1 MQVMPGRS
9 NGQWISPAIPTVAN
23 CVLAALWGF
32 SAFGGWSD
40 DAFCG
45 QAPTHDA
52 ECGDA
57 VLRYVWLSA
66 PAAFVGAGISVMSW
80 LLPGVRRRPDMLDRN
95 LTIAVG
101 FWVFAEAVMFVG
113 GYLAKP

>member
-1 MQVMPGRS
+1 MPGRS
-9 NGQWISPAIPTVAN
+9 NSRWLSPAIPTVAT

-45 QAPTHDA
+45 EAPTHDA

-57 VLRYVWLSA
+57 LLRYVWLSV
-66 PAAFVGAGISVMSW
+66 PAAFVGGGIGLMSW
-80 LLPGVRRRPDMLDRN
+80 LLPGVRRRPPLLIRN
-95 LTIAVG
+95 LTVAIG
-101 FWVFAEAVMFVG
+101 FWVTAEAILFFG
-113 GYLAKP
+113 GLLAKH